1 MVIGMD
7 PNPYQASVA
16 VGGPQME
23 AVPIALTGR
32 AGSGRFFA
40 AQIDHAIAVVLFFA
54 VGMSLAESAGNII
67 AGAAALATYLCSCFL
82 PEWLLGTTA
91 GKAVFSLRV
100 RQVSGEP
107 CTAWQIAIRTLSRLV
122 EVNPLLLGALP
133 AGIAIL
139 STSRRQRIGDL
150 LANTVVV
157 RRSD

>member
-1 MVIGMD
+1 MGMD
-7 PNPYQASVA
+7 PNPYQASAA
-16 VGGPQME
+16 VGAPQME

-32 AGSGRFFA
+32 AGSGRFLA
-40 AQIDHAIAVVLFFA
+40 AQIDHAIGVVLFLA
-54 VGMSLAESAGNII
+54 VGMSLAEDAGNII
-67 AGAAALATYLCSCFL
+67 AGAAALSTYLCSYFL
-82 PEWLLGTTA
+82 PEWLFGATV

-100 RQVSGEP
+100 RQLSGEP
-107 CTAWQIAIRTLSRLV
+107 CTASQIAIRTLSRLV